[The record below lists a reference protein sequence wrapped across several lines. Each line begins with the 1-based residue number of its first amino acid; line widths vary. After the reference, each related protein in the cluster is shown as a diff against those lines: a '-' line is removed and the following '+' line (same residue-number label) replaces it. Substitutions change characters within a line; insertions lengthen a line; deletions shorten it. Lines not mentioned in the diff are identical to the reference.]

1 MCRNVWLALADLFT
15 VALRFDI
22 EKSTNIFRWV
32 GQKNCHSCTPRIVV
46 VFPKLWLQTAPPLTL
61 NDCAQLAH
69 SAPQVAVK
77 FFWLITPWKAWRWRI
92 FERPKLSVLR
102 WFRDINYTSIYINT
116 MMIPLD
122 SRMVIVIP
130 GYSTVNHGE
139 WQNHTVL
146 ICFIAVADGN
156 DEWHQVAFKT
166 LRSYAGLD
174 GRSCP
179 IKRRRDS
186 DSDHWVWSFPASSP
200 DLITFSHHFLR
211 LTKKNMSKFAQ
222 FDCRSVAV
230 VASKN
235 APLQLCLIVSLGIS
249 KTCPQSLI
257 FRMFWWD
264 LGCFFC
270 SFTIHRSLAYRDAG
284 LQLEAYKPPLSWTA
298 SWQSVGSWNWPVK
311 DIPPGTQGMT
321 PLGDTGIGYSADW
334 PVMGGAALL

>member
-1 MCRNVWLALADLFT
+1 
-15 VALRFDI
+15 
-22 EKSTNIFRWV
+22 
-32 GQKNCHSCTPRIVV
+32 
-46 VFPKLWLQTAPPLTL
+46 
-61 NDCAQLAH
+61 
-69 SAPQVAVK
+69 
-77 FFWLITPWKAWRWRI
+77 
-92 FERPKLSVLR
+92 
-102 WFRDINYTSIYINT
+102 

-174 GRSCP
+174 GRGCP

-200 DLITFSHHFLR
+200 DPITFSHHFLR

-264 LGCFFC
+264 LGCFFVHSPSTEAWHTEMPGC
-270 SFTIHRSLAYRDAG
+270 SWRLTSR
-284 LQLEAYKPPLSWTA
+284 P
-298 SWQSVGSWNWPVK
+298 
-311 DIPPGTQGMT
+311 
-321 PLGDTGIGYSADW
+321 
-334 PVMGGAALL
+334 